1 MDEHLAVAEIPQQHV
16 GRGRALVDPA
26 VLRKNGWSS
35 GQIIELVHNRK
46 SHVKAWP
53 APAADDGAGLVRV
66 DGVTRR
72 NVGAG
77 IGDRITVRAVDAS
90 HAEKVVLS
98 PTEKIESEGLH
109 EYMAGNYTN
118 HVFTVGDT
126 VSLSTRMGGRVQ
138 FVVTATR
145 PTGPVIVS
153 EQTRFEAGPMT
164 KAVDASAPR
173 VTYDD
178 LGGLR
183 GEVRKM
189 REMVE
194 LPMRHPELFERIG
207 VEAPKGV
214 LLYGPPGT
222 GKTLLARAVA
232 GETDARFF
240 SLSGPEIMGK
250 YHGESEERI
259 REVFERAGSEAPSV
273 VFIDEIDSIAPK
285 RDEVSGEVEKRV
297 VSQLL
302 TLMDGIRSRGKVVV
316 IAATNRPDSIDPA
329 LRRPGRFDREI
340 EMGMPDE
347 AGRREILAIHTRG
360 MPVDESADLDKAARA
375 SHGFVG
381 ADLEYLAKEAAMRS
395 LRRTLP
401 EIDLDGIRSRGKVV
415 VIAATNRPDSIDPA
429 LRRPG
434 RFDREIEM
442 GMPDEAG
449 RREIL
454 AIHTRGMPVDE
465 SADLDKAAR
474 ASHGFVGA
482 DLEYLAKEA
491 AMRSLR
497 RTLPE
502 IDLDG
507 GRIGPDVLEKIRIT
521 ADDLSGALREIRPS
535 ALREVLVQV
544 PDVSWDDIGGLDSL
558 KEELREAIEW
568 PLLHREAF
576 ERAGASAP
584 SGILL
589 HGPPGT
595 GKTLIAKAVAR
606 MTDSNFI
613 SVKGPELFSKWVG
626 ESEKG
631 VREIFRKARQAAP
644 CVIFFDEIDSLA
656 PKRSGSDC
664 SRASE
669 NVVSQMLTEM
679 DGLEEL
685 QGVVVVGAT
694 NRPDMLD
701 PALLRPGRFDRIVEV
716 PLPDAKSR
724 ERILSIHMRSKPLVA
739 GADLAALARRADGLS
754 GAQLESVADRAAL
767 AALRRHVAASSD
779 NPDEIRITQD
789 DLDGALALVSG
800 RASAHAQ
807 A

>member
-401 EIDLDGIRSRGKVV
+401 EIDLDG
-415 VIAATNRPDSIDPA
+415 
-429 LRRPG
+429 
-434 RFDREIEM
+434 
-442 GMPDEAG
+442 
-449 RREIL
+449 
-454 AIHTRGMPVDE
+454 
-465 SADLDKAAR
+465 
-474 ASHGFVGA
+474 
-482 DLEYLAKEA
+482 
-491 AMRSLR
+491 
-497 RTLPE
+497 
-502 IDLDG
+502 